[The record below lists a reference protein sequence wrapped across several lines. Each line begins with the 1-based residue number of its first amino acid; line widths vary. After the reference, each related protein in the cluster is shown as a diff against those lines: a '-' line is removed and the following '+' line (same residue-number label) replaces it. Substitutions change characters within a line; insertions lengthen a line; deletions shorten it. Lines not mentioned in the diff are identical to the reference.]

1 MRNRFSSFYIVN
13 KPFWTKKGLV
23 HGVGQKLEILLTF
36 RFMKIPRDKEF
47 GDVLVRKEAFL
58 DNRNID
64 FRKRKNGIFPR
75 GIVHDFGKK
84 TIEGF
89 SWIVFIKNRSKKV
102 FADVLDRKK
111 SI

>member
-1 MRNRFSSFYIVN
+1 
-13 KPFWTKKGLV
+13 
-23 HGVGQKLEILLTF
+23 
-36 RFMKIPRDKEF
+36 MKIPRDKEF

-64 FRKRKNGIFPR
+64 FRKRKIFPK

-102 FADVLDRKK
+102 FAAVLDRKK
-111 SI
+111 VFKD

>member
-1 MRNRFSSFYIVN
+1 
-13 KPFWTKKGLV
+13 
-23 HGVGQKLEILLTF
+23 
-36 RFMKIPRDKEF
+36 MKIPRDKEF

-64 FRKRKNGIFPR
+64 FRKRKIFPK
-75 GIVHDFGKK
+75 GIVHDFGKE

-111 SI
+111 VFKDWKKIFLWKSQNKTFSKGVK

>member
-1 MRNRFSSFYIVN
+1 
-13 KPFWTKKGLV
+13 
-23 HGVGQKLEILLTF
+23 
-36 RFMKIPRDKEF
+36 MKIPRDKEF

-64 FRKRKNGIFPR
+64 FRERKNGIFPK
-75 GIVHDFGKK
+75 GIVHDFGQK

-102 FADVLDRKK
+102 LADVLDRKK
-111 SI
+111 VFKD